1 MTKKSERS
9 GAKNENEIVARDIV
23 SQKLSENDDVARDNL
38 VDDGEQKNVALEN
51 VEREIAALESLA
63 DDSEQA
69 NVALESLADDSEQK
83 NVALENVE
91 REIAAL
97 ENGERLIVSQ
107 NDLVGKQILRLS
119 DEEKSKVVIVNGDG
133 ARLVFVGKNIW
144 APEESQRTEEENAAY
159 FARFARPKIS
169 IVNVC
174 AQVVAPIVASCL
186 ITICIYFFLRGN
198 VAWANNINY
207 LVAIAVGLVAVYAVI
222 RARSI
227 AIFFVKL
234 YQIFAPMSVRER
246 CVMTPTCSQYMIEAL
261 RKFGFCKG
269 LSVGIKR
276 LKRCH
281 GEYREDKLEDCD
293 CHKKCDCDKDCDCD
307 KEED

>member
-1 MTKKSERS
+1 
-9 GAKNENEIVARDIV
+9 
-23 SQKLSENDDVARDNL
+23 DNL
-38 VDDGEQKNVALEN
+38 EQKNVALEN
-51 VEREIAALESLA
+51 VALE
-63 DDSEQA
+63 
-69 NVALESLADDSEQK
+69 NVADDSEQK
-83 NVALENVE
+83 NVALENVALE
-91 REIAAL
+91 NVAREIAAL

-107 NDLVGKQILRLS
+107 NDLVDKQILRLS
-119 DEEKSKVVIVNGDG
+119 DEEKSKVVIVNSDG
-133 ARLVFVGKNIW
+133 GRLVFVGKNIW
-144 APEESQRTEEENAAY
+144 SPEESQRTEEENAAY

-169 IVNVC
+169 IANVC
-174 AQVVAPIVASCL
+174 AQVIAPIVASCL

-198 VAWANNINY
+198 VEWVKNINY

-222 RARSI
+222 RAKSI

-293 CHKKCDCDKDCDCD
+293 CHKNCDCDKEDCDKEDCDKEDCD